1 MIKLYLFN
9 FKFKKHFNSVF
20 DICFRP
26 PLSSGNEESD
36 FQIATKMRYLST
48 QTNHL
53 QMEVESGN
61 LLKKRYSW
69 KKIDDEGIS
78 VAEFPIYTEEEIREL
93 TLGVYQVR
101 LARYYTQE
109 HIDPD
114 HEYCIWVDQHLPG
127 LLAAKIQSRHV
138 SSKCYLCWIRFSD
151 GVVTSWYCLCKSGA
165 RVVGTCAHIASV
177 IWYLSFARHINAKL
191 GPNKKWID
199 SVSDAANIPEI
210 VDESDSDSEVTE
222 E

>member
-1 MIKLYLFN
+1 
-9 FKFKKHFNSVF
+9 
-20 DICFRP
+20 
-26 PLSSGNEESD
+26 
-36 FQIATKMRYLST
+36 MRYLST

-61 LLKKRYSW
+61 LLKKGHSW

-114 HEYCIWVDQHLPG
+114 HEYCIWVDQHVPG

-138 SSKCYLCWIRFSD
+138 SSKCYLCWIRLSG
-151 GVVTSWYCLCKSGA
+151 GVVTTWY
-165 RVVGTCAHIASV
+165 
-177 IWYLSFARHINAKL
+177 
-191 GPNKKWID
+191 
-199 SVSDAANIPEI
+199 
-210 VDESDSDSEVTE
+210 
-222 E
+222 